1 MTSHKQK
8 KSSPVITKQLFL
20 NAIVCRTR
28 SWRLYRE
35 NEVEANE
42 GDRFRLWQGIEIGK
56 RARNLFKGGKLADD
70 GNTIDE
76 IQHTQKLMDDV
87 SVPAIFEGTF
97 QIEGYITKADVLK
110 RTEGGWH
117 LYEVKSKTKIDASMV
132 DDVAYTAMV
141 LKRAEVPIVRTTLL
155 TISTDFRLGMSDVDL
170 FGEFDITS
178 EVIERVDEFQLHW
191 QEIFATMLS
200 GEAPDPTL
208 IIDCKRCEFFQNCTG
223 SGITHHIFDIPR
235 LHRTKFDKLVRLG
248 ITAIRD
254 IPDDFQLTDR
264 QALVHECVK
273 TEKPIVR
280 KELGK
285 ELAAISSPIHYLDF
299 ETVATAIPLY
309 ENVAPYEQV
318 VTQFS
323 VHTLGRSNKSLS
335 HSDYI
340 AEPKTDCRAQLAKK
354 LISALH
360 GFGSI
365 IVYSGFEAKII
376 KSLARIVPDLSN
388 DLLALLDRIVD
399 LEKIISNNYSHPEF
413 HGRTSIKITLPVLV
427 ENVSYDDLTIQDG
440 DTAMAVFAKMAMGT
454 SQKFRDEEMKT
465 ALRTYCC
472 RDTFAMVKLHEK
484 LATLC

>member
-1 MTSHKQK
+1 M
-8 KSSPVITKQLFL
+8 
-20 NAIVCRTR
+20 
-28 SWRLYRE
+28 
-35 NEVEANE
+35 
-42 GDRFRLWQGIEIGK
+42 
-56 RARNLFKGGKLADD
+56 
-70 GNTIDE
+70 
-76 IQHTQKLMDDV
+76 
-87 SVPAIFEGTF
+87 
-97 QIEGYITKADVLK
+97 
-110 RTEGGWH
+110 
-117 LYEVKSKTKIDASMV
+117 
-132 DDVAYTAMV
+132 
-141 LKRAEVPIVRTTLL
+141 
-155 TISTDFRLGMSDVDL
+155 
-170 FGEFDITS
+170 
-178 EVIERVDEFQLHW
+178 
-191 QEIFATMLS
+191 
-200 GEAPDPTL
+200 
-208 IIDCKRCEFFQNCTG
+208 
-223 SGITHHIFDIPR
+223 
-235 LHRTKFDKLVRLG
+235 
-248 ITAIRD
+248 
-254 IPDDFQLTDR
+254 
-264 QALVHECVK
+264 
-273 TEKPIVR
+273 
-280 KELGK
+280 
-285 ELAAISSPIHYLDF
+285 
-299 ETVATAIPLY
+299 
-309 ENVAPYEQV
+309 

-388 DLLALLDRIVD
+388 NLLALLDRIVD

-454 SQKFRDEEMKT
+454 SQKFGDEEMKT